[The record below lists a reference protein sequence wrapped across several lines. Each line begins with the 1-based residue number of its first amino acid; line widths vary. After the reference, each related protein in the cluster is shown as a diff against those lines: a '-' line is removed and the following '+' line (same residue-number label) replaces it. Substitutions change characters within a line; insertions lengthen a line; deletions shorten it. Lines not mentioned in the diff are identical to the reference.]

1 MLFSCRKM
9 NFVQGT
15 SEGQRKSANA
25 LGAKISFGKV
35 HIFGNRGRSTGGL
48 GTQNISLP
56 HEKASLIAL
65 VGTTEGALVRWNKK
79 IDFPLGNYILYFL
92 ETEEGLLVA

>member
-1 MLFSCRKM
+1 M
-9 NFVQGT
+9 NEGGSVDGLGT

-25 LGAKISFGKV
+25 LGAKISLGKV

-56 HEKASLIAL
+56 HEKAILIAP
-65 VGTTEGALVRWNKK
+65 VGTTEGALVHWKQT
-79 IDFPLGNYILYFL
+79 Y
-92 ETEEGLLVA
+92 

>member
-1 MLFSCRKM
+1 MCVWKLEEQGLGGFWAA
-9 NFVQGT
+9 FVNEGGSVDGLGT

-56 HEKASLIAL
+56 HEKAILIAP
-65 VGTTEGALVRWNKK
+65 VGTTEGALVHWKQK
-79 IDFPLGNYILYFL
+79 Y
-92 ETEEGLLVA
+92 